1 MTECVH
7 GAFMVFI
14 VVGLDIPVE
23 TSVYE
28 NFSLMI
34 EVFETCLHVPSHV
47 S

>member
-28 NFSLMI
+28 NFSLS
-34 EVFETCLHVPSHV
+34 EKNDRSV
-47 S
+47 